1 MSFPYSEILSK
12 KISLSLKFTG
22 FEHKNRII
30 YLRIV
35 FIINIEILGNEILKI
50 LRFWEVKLRL

>member
-1 MSFPYSEILSK
+1 MSFPYSETLSK

-22 FEHKNRII
+22 FEHKNCII

-35 FIINIEILGNEILKI
+35 FIINIEILENEILKI